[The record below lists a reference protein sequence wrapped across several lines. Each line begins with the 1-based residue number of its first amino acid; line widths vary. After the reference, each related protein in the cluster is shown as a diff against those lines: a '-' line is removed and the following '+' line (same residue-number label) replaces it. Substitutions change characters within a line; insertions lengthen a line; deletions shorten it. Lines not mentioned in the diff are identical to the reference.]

1 MSVYFLDDVW
11 TRNNDDE
18 KILLKLLRLADTA
31 VISRKPR
38 NRFLYS
44 KRDLTLTYA
53 HVGEHVKFSEREN
66 RGKLRE
72 IYSFIRVGRRLMKW
86 RMRYRERHFARFLT
100 CAVDCHSH

>member
-18 KILLKLLRLADTA
+18 KILLKLPRLADIA

-44 KRDLTLTYA
+44 K
-53 HVGEHVKFSEREN
+53 G
-66 RGKLRE
+66 
-72 IYSFIRVGRRLMKW
+72 IR
-86 RMRYRERHFARFLT
+86 A
-100 CAVDCHSH
+100 